1 MKKVLVSGIQSSG
14 RLHLGNYFGAMRQ
27 NIALSNSGE
36 FDPYIFIADYHSM
49 TSLTDAEARR
59 KSSFDLAC
67 AYLACGLDTS
77 KVTLFKQSDVPEH
90 TELAWVLNTITPM
103 PMLELAHSYKDKEA
117 RGLDT
122 NAGLFTYP
130 VLMASDILM
139 YNASVV
145 PVGKDQIQHIEMT
158 REIAGK
164 FNRAYGTELFS
175 MPKEYVMPDVAIV
188 PGTDGQKMSKSYGN
202 VIPLFGTDEE
212 IKKAV
217 MGIVTDSAAPADKKN
232 PDENNI
238 YKIHKLF
245 LNEEEGKA
253 LRARFE
259 EGGYGYKDAKEALL
273 ASILTFIG
281 PMREKYNY
289 YQNNKDE
296 VYTILKLGGEKARS
310 KAQEM
315 MNTVRE
321 VVGL

>member
-1 MKKVLVSGIQSSG
+1 
-14 RLHLGNYFGAMRQ
+14 
-27 NIALSNSGE
+27 
-36 FDPYIFIADYHSM
+36 
-49 TSLTDAEARR
+49 
-59 KSSFDLAC
+59 
-67 AYLACGLDTS
+67 
-77 KVTLFKQSDVPEH
+77 
-90 TELAWVLNTITPM
+90 
-103 PMLELAHSYKDKEA
+103 
-117 RGLDT
+117 
-122 NAGLFTYP
+122 
-130 VLMASDILM
+130 
-139 YNASVV
+139 
-145 PVGKDQIQHIEMT
+145 
-158 REIAGK
+158 
-164 FNRAYGTELFS
+164 
-175 MPKEYVMPDVAIV
+175 
-188 PGTDGQKMSKSYGN
+188 
-202 VIPLFGTDEE
+202 
-212 IKKAV
+212 

>member
-1 MKKVLVSGIQSSG
+1 M
-14 RLHLGNYFGAMRQ
+14 
-27 NIALSNSGE
+27 
-36 FDPYIFIADYHSM
+36 AD
-49 TSLTDAEARR
+49 D
-59 KSSFDLAC
+59 
-67 AYLACGLDTS
+67 
-77 KVTLFKQSDVPEH
+77 
-90 TELAWVLNTITPM
+90 
-103 PMLELAHSYKDKEA
+103 
-117 RGLDT
+117 
-122 NAGLFTYP
+122 
-130 VLMASDILM
+130 
-139 YNASVV
+139 
-145 PVGKDQIQHIEMT
+145 
-158 REIAGK
+158 
-164 FNRAYGTELFS
+164 
-175 MPKEYVMPDVAIV
+175 
-188 PGTDGQKMSKSYGN
+188 N

-245 LNEEEGKA
+245 LNEEEDTL

-281 PMREKYNY
+281 PMREKYDY
-289 YQNNKDE
+289 YQSNPDE
-296 VYTILKLGGEKARS
+296 VYIILKSGSERARM